1 MCVYANTYRNTTC
14 LVHLGLL
21 IFVNVLRDNHLVLD
35 SILRDLSLRKTK
47 HGSDNYIFEVCY
59 KEGLS
64 LSHGFHLTQR
74 GTLISI
80 LMLQPNTWDK
90 QLKREKHYFVSCFRD
105 VGPPLIVMPVVVQ
118 NIMTENVLA
127 KAIGNPKQ
135 RDKENDKR
143 ERERNVGE
151 EIELQDLTFSNL
163 FSSK

>member
-1 MCVYANTYRNTTC
+1 M
-14 LVHLGLL
+14 
-21 IFVNVLRDNHLVLD
+21 
-35 SILRDLSLRKTK
+35 
-47 HGSDNYIFEVCY
+47 
-59 KEGLS
+59 
-64 LSHGFHLTQR
+64 
-74 GTLISI
+74 
-80 LMLQPNTWDK
+80 
-90 QLKREKHYFVSCFRD
+90 
-105 VGPPLIVMPVVVQ
+105 GPPLIVMPVVVQ